1 MYKVFLTNF
10 GFYLQEEF
18 DNIDEAIQY
27 GRNSGFE
34 FHVVYNHEVVYSRGI
49 FG

>member
-1 MYKVFLTNF
+1 MFRVYLTNF
-10 GFYLQEEF
+10 GFCLQETF

-34 FHVVYNHEVVYSRGI
+34 FQVSNGSEIVYSRGI